1 MNVTKKQSVTTKKE
15 NIMKEI
21 TIQRNTPT
29 MPTKVAF
36 YQSLV
41 AFFKATTE
49 NPAITLN
56 DEQKRAIAAINEFE
70 SGNTHIHYDYH
81 VRSIDMD
88 VVRKLT
94 PKHHR
99 KRNLYRILIAFFD
112 SAISGVAN
120 ATEVEEKTTT
130 YKELASVLNTTISTM
145 PVGVISFAVFNNVAD
160 RVKTVQENKGKKKY
174 SVAVHA
180 TYVFDTEVVAE
191 SREEAERIAYQRA
204 QESTDE
210 EWAFVDYRDKG
221 YAYDVEEL

>member
-1 MNVTKKQSVTTKKE
+1 
-15 NIMKEI
+15 MKEI

-41 AFFKATTE
+41 AFYQATTE

-56 DEQKRAIAAINEFE
+56 DEQKRAIAAIDEFE

-120 ATEVEEKTTT
+120 ATKVEEKTTT
-130 YKELASVLNTTISTM
+130 YKELASALNTTISTM
-145 PVGVISFAVFNNVAD
+145 PVGVITFAVFNNVTD
-160 RVKTVQENKGKKKY
+160 RVKTVQENKGKKKKY

-191 SREEAERIAYQRA
+191 SREEAERLAYQRA

-210 EWAFVDYRDKG
+210 EWAFVDYVDHG
-221 YAYDVEEL
+221 EVWGEEEL